1 MVKSIINDIS
11 GYLARSEE
19 TTMRKF
25 MRITGKNDQWSFADA
40 GYKIA
45 RQRLKDGIDG
55 TMLWRITLLR
65 YDQEVIHQDI
75 EVKFNITM
83 E

>member
-1 MVKSIINDIS
+1 MVKSIINDVS
-11 GYLARSEE
+11 EYLARSEE

-25 MRITGKNDQWSFADA
+25 MLITGKNDQWSFADA

-75 EVKFNITM
+75 EVRFNITM